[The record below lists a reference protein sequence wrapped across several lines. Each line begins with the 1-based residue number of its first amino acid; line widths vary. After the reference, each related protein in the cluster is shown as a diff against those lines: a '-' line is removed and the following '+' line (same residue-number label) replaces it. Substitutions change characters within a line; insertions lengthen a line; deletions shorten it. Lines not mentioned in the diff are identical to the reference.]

1 MRNNSD
7 IDSFLKGLV
16 LGVVGG
22 AVAGILLAPKSG
34 VETREDIKRLT
45 LELKDKA
52 VDLYED
58 ARKEVQR
65 KIALLKKAGSKIDES
80 KYRSLI
86 SEVVEEFKQDAKVTS
101 SVAKELAEQL
111 KADWSNVKKELSS

>member
-7 IDSFLKGLV
+7 IDSFLKWLV

>member
-58 ARKEVQR
+58 C
-65 KIALLKKAGSKIDES
+65 LLYTSRRQKVNI
-80 KYRSLI
+80 LI
-86 SEVVEEFKQDAKVTS
+86 I
-101 SVAKELAEQL
+101 
-111 KADWSNVKKELSS
+111 

>member
-65 KIALLKKAGSKIDES
+65 KIALLKKAGGKIDES